1 MGAHSNIIK
10 AYYPKIDS
18 SDIDWVVS
26 LFADDA
32 VYERADAKYVNKEEI
47 KDFFAKERK
56 IRGRHVIEDLWPDEE
71 ARRVVAIG
79 RFEGVGAEGDP
90 RSVGFAD
97 VWEFND
103 QQKVT
108 RRRTFLALGNNYVR
122 R

>member
-1 MGAHSNIIK
+1 MSTHSSIIE
-10 AYYPKIDS
+10 AYYPRIDS
-18 SDIDWVVS
+18 SDIDWVVA

-32 VYERADAKYVNKEEI
+32 VYERADAKYSNKQEIEE
-47 KDFFAKERK
+47 FFSKERQ

-71 ARRVVAIG
+71 AKQVVAIG

-97 VWEFND
+97 VWQFND
-103 QQKVT
+103 QQRVT
-108 RRRTFLALGNNYVR
+108 KRRTFLALGNDYVR